1 MLIYTRIYIVSLVL
15 SIQAIAIFT
24 GKLPYFPIEISRTA
38 EASPYNR
45 ILFPIGV
52 ICLPLFMYAM
62 NEWSNAYLLALAG
75 LIILAVIDDKTSL
88 MGHQIGV
95 AIMAIGSFYAIFSLD
110 NLRTRLSLL
119 LCAALLF
126 CGRVA
131 MKVIAVVL
139 FEGLYSFSQ
148 VKDKC
153 IEIGYNGMTRH
164 PQFLIPVFQV
174 CGVMQWLVFYLIL
187 TAI

>member
-1 MLIYTRIYIVSLVL
+1 
-15 SIQAIAIFT
+15 
-24 GKLPYFPIEISRTA
+24 
-38 EASPYNR
+38 
-45 ILFPIGV
+45 
-52 ICLPLFMYAM
+52 MYAM
-62 NEWSNAYLLALAG
+62 NEWHNAYLLALVG
-75 LIILAVIDDKTSL
+75 LVILALIDDKSSL
-88 MGHQIGV
+88 IGHQIGV
-95 AIMAIGSFYAIFSLD
+95 VVMAVGAFYAILSFD

-131 MKVIAVVL
+131 MKIIAVVL

-153 IEIGYNGMTRH
+153 IEIGYNGVTRH